1 MMEKPSDTLKVS
13 TPSDREI
20 RIVRELAAP
29 RALVYETYTKP
40 ALLKRWLGV
49 FNGFTLDVCEVDL
62 RVGGAYRYVWRGP
75 GGFEMGM
82 GGIYKEIVP
91 AERIVSTEK
100 FDQSWY
106 PGGAVG
112 TVVFTEK
119 HGRTTV
125 TTDILYDTK
134 EARDA
139 VLKSPMDQGMEA
151 GFQTLAAL
159 LATLQTESGVAA

>member
-1 MMEKPSDTLKVS
+1 NGMTL
-13 TPSDREI
+13 E
-20 RIVRELAAP
+20 
-29 RALVYETYTKP
+29 
-40 ALLKRWLGV
+40 
-49 FNGFTLDVCEVDL
+49 VCDVDL

-82 GGIYKEIVP
+82 GGVYKEIVP

-119 HGRTTV
+119 DGRTTV

-134 EARDA
+134 DARDA

-151 GFQTLAAL
+151 GYQALAAL
-159 LATLQTESGVAA
+159 LSTLRMESGVAA